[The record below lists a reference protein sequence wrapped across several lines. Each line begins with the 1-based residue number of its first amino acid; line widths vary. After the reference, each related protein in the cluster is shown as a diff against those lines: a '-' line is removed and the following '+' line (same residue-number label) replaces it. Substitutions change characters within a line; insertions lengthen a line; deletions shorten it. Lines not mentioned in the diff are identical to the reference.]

1 MQIVAYGAQ
10 DIYLTG
16 NPQITFFKVVY
27 RRTTNFA
34 VESIEQTFNGTPGF
48 GKKVSCT
55 ISRNG
60 DLITD
65 VFLEVKLRKK
75 YGPTTTYWPAEA
87 LIKEVELEIGGQRI
101 DKHNATWLRLYDEL
115 FRKDDDAHGYERL
128 VNFSP
133 EEQAAVAPVER
144 RFFVPLVFFF
154 NRNPGL
160 AIPLIALQYHEVK
173 ILFTFEDKT
182 VMSDAGVD
190 TSSDGALLDVKL
202 YCDYIYLDTDERR
215 RFAQVSH
222 EYLITQIQHTGDEP
236 AYLATATTQNLR
248 LNLNHPCKYL
258 AWVYANPNKHGHF
271 AGNATVRHTAFSDFL
286 APLKRAK
293 LQLNGH
299 DRASERPGAYFNY
312 TQPWQTMRA
321 RPRAGVYLYSF
332 ALKPDEHQPSSTC
345 NMSRI
350 DNATLVLQ
358 YKTQTWATGIQPA
371 NVANVIDATYTED
384 LVTKDTAECT
394 ALRLYAENYNVLRIM
409 SGMGGLAYS
418 N

>member
-1 MQIVAYGAQ
+1 MSTV
-10 DIYLTG
+10 
-16 NPQITFFKVVY
+16 
-27 RRTTNFA
+27 
-34 VESIEQTFNGTPGF
+34 NGTPGYN
-48 GKKVSCT
+48 KKVSCT

-65 VFLEVKLRKK
+65 VFLEVTLKK
-75 YGPTTTYWPAEA
+75 KAGATKTWWPAEA

-101 DKHNATWLRLYDEL
+101 DKHNSTWLRIYDEL
-115 FRKDDDAHGYERL
+115 FRKDDEKAGYERL
-128 VNFSP
+128 VNFTAD
-133 EEQAAVAPVER
+133 EQNAAGAITK
-144 RFFVPLVFFF
+144 RFYVPLIFFF

-173 ILFTFEDKT
+173 LNFTFEDT
-182 VMSDAGVD
+182 TIMGDAGID
-190 TSSDGALLDVKL
+190 TTVTPDIKL
-202 YCDYIYLDTDERR
+202 FVDYIFLDTDERR

-222 EYLITQIQHTGDEP
+222 EYLITQVQHTGDE
-236 AYLATATTQNLR
+236 TALLNTSNQNLR

-258 AWVYANPNKHGHF
+258 TWVFANPQKHGHF
-271 AGNATVRHTAFSDFL
+271 AGNATTRNVDSEFV

-299 DRASERPGAYFNY
+299 DRQAERSGSYFNY
-312 TQPWQTMRA
+312 TQPWQTLRA

-332 ALKPDEHQPSSTC
+332 SLKPDEHQPSGSC

-358 YKTQTWATGIQPA
+358 YKTGSASA
-371 NVANVIDATYTED
+371 NADVAN
-384 LVTKDTAECT
+384 LVTTAGSEDACAGDTASLT